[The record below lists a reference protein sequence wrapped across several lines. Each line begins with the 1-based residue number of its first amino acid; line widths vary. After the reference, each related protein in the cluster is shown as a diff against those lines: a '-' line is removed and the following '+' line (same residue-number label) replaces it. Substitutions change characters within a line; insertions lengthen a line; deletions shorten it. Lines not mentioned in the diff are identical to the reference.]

1 MATRLATM
9 IKERTPLIPYGVIAI
24 LLILLFYPVLIWLVK
39 SWLSNPYY
47 THGFLIVPLS
57 ALLAWRQWRYVVDEP
72 REGGMWI
79 GLILTVA
86 SLGAVIWA
94 MRWQDYVIAALGLVA
109 LLTGI
114 LLFLEGWARVRHWLF
129 PLAFLALMVPLP
141 FIDLA
146 SPWLESFT
154 AKAATALAQLADIP
168 AVQQGGEISLP
179 GTTLIVGAPCSGLRS
194 LVTMVTVAV
203 GWVYLVEGRPA
214 AKALMLIAI
223 VPIVIL
229 ANVLRVAIL
238 LVVAVLISPQVA
250 LSYYHDWSSPVLF
263 LMALGLLLVLGK
275 VLGCSRVRDDIF

>member
-1 MATRLATM
+1 MATRMATM
-9 IKERTPLIPYGVIAI
+9 IKERTPLIPYGVIGI

-39 SWLSNPYY
+39 SWLNNPYY

-72 REGGMWI
+72 REGGTWI

-86 SLGAVIWA
+86 SLAVVIWA

-141 FIDLA
+141 FVDLA

-154 AKAATALAQLADIP
+154 AKAATALAQLVGIP

-194 LVTMVTVAV
+194 LVTMVTVGLTTAT
-203 GWVYLVEGRPA
+203 
-214 AKALMLIAI
+214 
-223 VPIVIL
+223 
-229 ANVLRVAIL
+229 VAIL
-238 LVVAVLISPQVA
+238 LIIVASGGLPPEFRPWTSP
-250 LSYYHDWSSPVLF
+250 
-263 LMALGLLLVLGK
+263 
-275 VLGCSRVRDDIF
+275 

>member
-1 MATRLATM
+1 MATRMATM
-9 IKERTPLIPYGVIAI
+9 IKERTPLIPYGVIGI

-39 SWLSNPYY
+39 SWLNNPYY

-72 REGGMWI
+72 REGGTWI
-79 GLILTVA
+79 GLILMMA
-86 SLGAVIWA
+86 SLAAVIWA

-129 PLAFLALMVPLP
+129 PLAFLSLMVPLP

-154 AKAATALAQLADIP
+154 AKAATALAQLTGIP

-179 GTTLIVGAPCSGLRS
+179 GTSLIVGAPCSGLRS

-203 GWVYLVEGRPA
+203 GWVYLVQGRPA

-223 VPIVIL
+223 VPIVVL

-238 LVVAVLISPQVA
+238 LVVAVLVSPQVA

>member
-1 MATRLATM
+1 MATRMATM
-9 IKERTPLIPYGVIAI
+9 IKERTPLIPYGVIGI

-39 SWLSNPYY
+39 SWLNNPYY

-57 ALLAWRQWRYVVDEP
+57 ALLAWRQWRHVVGER
-72 REGGMWI
+72 REGGTWI
-79 GLILTVA
+79 GLILTLA
-86 SLGAVIWA
+86 SLASVIWA

-154 AKAATALAQLADIP
+154 AKAATALAQLTGIP

-179 GTTLIVGAPCSGLRS
+179 GTSLIVGAPCSGLRS

-203 GWVYLVEGRPA
+203 GWVYLVQGRPA
-214 AKALMLIAI
+214 AKAFMLIAI
-223 VPIVIL
+223 VPIVVL

-238 LVVAVLISPQVA
+238 LVVAVLVSPQVA